1 MRMSKQKLPLS
12 KKPALRGCSSSCGSY
27 LKSFL
32 QIWEEV
38 TSGGVL
44 SFLESLVHR
53 RDRRSRARPRTKL
66 LEITTIPTTFSNY
79 AWVGKE
85 YGLTYDTWKPHQVLD
100 M

>member
-44 SFLESLVHR
+44 SFLESLVQR
-53 RDRRSRARPRTKL
+53 PDLRSRARPRSKL
-66 LEITTIPTTFSNY
+66 LAITTIPITFSNY
-79 AWVGKE
+79 AWVGKA
-85 YGLTYDTWKPHQVLD
+85 YGPTFDMWKPTQVLT